1 MPSYIPN
8 TLTASY
14 HSGTISPSGLS
25 QPYDLTA
32 PYDLHTTHIVRT
44 ASSGSVI
51 LVEI

>member
-1 MPSYIPN
+1 MADTYEHEKPYNLIGQYQETPAPSE
-8 TLTASY
+8 L
-14 HSGTISPSGLS
+14 GT
-25 QPYDLTA
+25 

>member
-1 MPSYIPN
+1 MTDSYEHEKPYS
-8 TLTASY
+8 LTAAY
-14 HSGTISPSGLS
+14 QEIPAPSP
-25 QPYDLTA
+25 LTA

>member
-1 MPSYIPN
+1 MVDTFEHEKPYS
-8 TLTASY
+8 LTALY
-14 HSGTISPSGLS
+14 QDSPVPS
-25 QPYDLTA
+25 PLTA